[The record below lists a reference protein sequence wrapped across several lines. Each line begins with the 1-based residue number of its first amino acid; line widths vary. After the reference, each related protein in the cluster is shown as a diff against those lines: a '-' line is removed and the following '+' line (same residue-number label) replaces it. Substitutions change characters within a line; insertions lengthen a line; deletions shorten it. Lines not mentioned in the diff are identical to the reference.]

1 MASCGAY
8 DFTQVKEHL
17 RKNFSLVD
25 HELENIKLKIMLKEE
40 QKKKSRSQSSNQEK
54 KIVKPSQGSMST
66 LNNQNLN

>member
-1 MASCGAY
+1 MTSCGAY

-40 QKKKSRSQSSNQEK
+40 QKKKSRMYGASVSKHTARKCKLGKKFSSK
-54 KIVKPSQGSMST
+54 
-66 LNNQNLN
+66 